1 MSVRR
6 SLAALA
12 VALVVAAAPLPAQF
26 QYLHT
31 IWGSG
36 PSDIWA
42 AGNMTAAL
50 HWDGRAWTE
59 VPLGV
64 DAGVDIA
71 ALWGS
76 GPAAVFAVGNRG
88 VLHWDGRTW
97 TRTSAPADRMLV
109 AIRGRSAT
117 DVYVVTMSRADDD
130 KPLLLHY
137 DGRAWSSSE
146 LPIAFNP
153 SDLIVSPT
161 EVTVI
166 GSVTRDLP
174 PQYTM
179 RTFGVVARFA
189 AGRWSVRGWDGSRSN
204 DPVLGAVDWIR
215 ASQAGAA
222 TLIAGSRREETR
234 DGDIVD
240 YPEIAIQAGAAW
252 RALPRPDAGRPPQ
265 GSDGTVPF
273 VFLTGDGTPV
283 ALFAG
288 MGFAR
293 FAAGHWTPVGVTTV
307 LPQTPPPQ
315 PAGALV
321 PPGARKEPRA
331 APRPSGLPR
340 PVGAGPA
347 PAPGVAAGLAQP
359 AAASSPAAAYAAAA
373 AFDMSEAWGA
383 WGPSARD
390 FWVVT
395 SRARIVHVVGD
406 TPTIVY
412 ADRCRTPGAV
422 TEQALICQALR
433 SR

>member
-1 MSVRR
+1 MRVRR
-6 SLAALA
+6 LIVALSAALG
-12 VALVVAAAPLPAQF
+12 VVVAPLRAQF

-31 IWGSG
+31 VWGSG

-50 HWDGRAWTE
+50 HWDGRAWTL

-64 DAGVDIA
+64 DSGVDIA

-76 GPAAVFAVGNRG
+76 GPADVFAVGNRG
-88 VLHWDGRTW
+88 VLHWDGREW
-97 TRTSAPADRMLV
+97 ARTNAPADRMLV
-109 AIRGRSAT
+109 AIGGRSAT

-146 LPIAFNP
+146 LPIAFRP
-153 SDLIVSPT
+153 SDLIVSPA

-174 PQYTM
+174 PQYIM

-189 AGRWSVRGWDGSRSN
+189 AGRWSVRGWDGRRSN

-215 ASQAGAA
+215 ASQAGGAA
-222 TLIAGSRREETR
+222 LIAGSRREETR
-234 DGDIVD
+234 EGDIID
-240 YPEIAIQAGAAW
+240 YVEIAMQAGTAW
-252 RALPRPDAGRPPQ
+252 RALPRPDAGRAPQ
-265 GSDGTVPF
+265 AFDATVPF

-293 FAAGHWTPVGVTTV
+293 FTGGRWAPVGVTTV
-307 LPQTPPPQ
+307 LPQVLPPQ
-315 PAGALV
+315 AAGAAA
-321 PPGARKEPRA
+321 PTGARKEPRA

-340 PVGAGPA
+340 PAGAGPA
-347 PAPGVAAGLAQP
+347 PAAGAAAGPAQP
-359 AAASSPAAAYAAAA
+359 AASSPAAAYAAAA
-373 AFDMSEAWGA
+373 AFDMSEVWGA
-383 WGPSARD
+383 WGASARD

-412 ADRCRTPGAV
+412 ADRCRTPGAA